1 MSKSN
6 PKQQSAGKTKVL
18 ELRQTDDTS
27 TTVNGD
33 FQTSFEPFSM
43 TEGDS
48 VVLKSCIL
56 DTTQSSLT
64 KVVVEKDLTL
74 TINALPYVVNYQY
87 NDKGYLTGTKP
98 ADGTPTESTRQPD
111 HGRYFAMQLF
121 NGTSASHRVIQSVVF
136 KYNSATFKIP
146 YFAFSV
152 YYKDVNGDLVYTQKV
167 YKCPETKA
175 RGHHDGQKA
184 VTVPINISLLAWGGG
199 SFPDPIVP
207 ELSSYNL
214 DDITATFH
222 TSLPESSGGTFQP
235 IVLTHN
241 IPVKAG
247 SYDPLSLCKVINDS
261 VNQNSTGDRALQA
274 PFLQESDEYGKRYF
288 KMDLVESTTNVTN
301 IESVDSAGVTLPDTF
316 PLPIGTIVTGSH
328 ILDNTTITTYNHTL
342 KTATLSQAVASGGTQ
357 TGVLVTA
364 SNSIVMVKENNTN
377 DADGFYFFNSHLNP
391 SKHSSLFGSSQLQL
405 DVDQA
410 TNKFQ
415 WKYLHTPYYDPT
427 TGNQALYFNHALS
440 KIFKIGSTSGVAISN
455 LSATVTGTSEPS
467 LFWSSQLGFSDGTVE
482 GTVSQCNAQ
491 VGEWLKKPRVGPFS
505 DVMFPVIT
513 NVNTSTTSQFI
524 GSDDAVQKVGVQAGT
539 SPAFTYTDQQF
550 YALSSSTSFKAT
562 ADPDS
567 TNAVIASTPYTE
579 LVGNATGYFKIDIQ
593 GLAPTELVSSAGT
606 SRSVQAV
613 VTRYYNDGNFTSG
626 SQDSGIVY
634 QHVGA
639 PKMISNLR
647 TRILDPDNTI
657 ANGLGPDNT
666 IFLEILKI

>member
-27 TTVNGD
+27 TTLNGD
-33 FQTSFEPFSM
+33 FQSSFEPFSLE
-43 TEGDS
+43 EGDS

-87 NDKGYLTGTKP
+87 NDKGYLTGTNS
-98 ADGTPTESTRQPD
+98 ADGTPTESARQPD
-111 HGRYFAMQLF
+111 HERYFAMQLF

-152 YYKDVNGDLVYTQKV
+152 KYKDVNGDIVTTQQV

-175 RGHHDGQKA
+175 RGHNDGQKA

-199 SFPDPIVP
+199 TFPDPVVP

-214 DDITATFH
+214 DDITATFTT
-222 TSLPESSGGTFQP
+222 TSIETNGGTLQP
-235 IVLTHN
+235 VVLTHN

-288 KMDLVESTTNVTN
+288 KMDLTAASTNVTN
-301 IESVDSAGVTLPDTF
+301 IQSVDAAGNTLPDSF

-328 ILDNTTITTYNHTL
+328 IPDNTTITAYDHIS
-342 KTATLSQAVASGGTQ
+342 KTATLSQAVSSGGTA
-357 TGVLVTA
+357 TNVLVTA
-364 SNSIVMVKENNTN
+364 SNSIVMVKENNTT
-377 DADGFYFFNSHLNP
+377 DADGFYFQNSHLNP

-491 VGEWLKKPRVGPFS
+491 VGEWLKKPTVGAFS

-524 GSDDAVQKVGVQAGT
+524 GSDDAVQKVGEQHGT
-539 SPAFTYTDQQF
+539 SPVTYTDQQF

-666 IFLEILKI
+666 IFLEILKV